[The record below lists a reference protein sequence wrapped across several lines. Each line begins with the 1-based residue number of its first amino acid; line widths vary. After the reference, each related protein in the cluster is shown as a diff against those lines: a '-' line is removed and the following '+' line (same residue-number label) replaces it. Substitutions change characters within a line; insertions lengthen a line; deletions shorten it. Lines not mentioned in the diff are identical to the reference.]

1 MTTPNPAP
9 STQTAPV
16 VTAPDATRRRSFRA
30 TAQLL
35 VPYAALIVL
44 FLLFTV
50 LKGNTFIAPGN
61 LLVILQQSVVLAIV
75 AYGMTFV
82 IVSGSIDL
90 SVGSVVGLSGV
101 ATALVGIEFG
111 PLGMVVGAAVGALA
125 GLINGLAFAYA
136 RIPSFIVTLGMLQVA
151 RGLTILISGGS
162 AKSMPPD
169 GFLPWLGVMPGIII
183 AGIVLTLVLG
193 FLFQFTVFGRRV
205 RAIGGNER
213 VAALAG
219 IPVRRTKVW
228 VFVLSGLMAGIGG
241 AILAARLGTGS
252 PIAGT
257 GFELDVIAA
266 VVIGGTPLTG
276 GLGRITGTVVGALII
291 SMLSNGLVLIGV
303 GDAQQTII
311 KGIVLALAVFI
322 SLDRSKIGIIK

>member
-1 MTTPNPAP
+1 MTSPNP
-9 STQTAPV
+9 QTAPV
-16 VTAPDATRRRSFRA
+16 VTSPEARRQRSLR
-30 TAQLL
+30 TTIQTL

-50 LKGNTFIAPGN
+50 LKGQTFIAPSN

-82 IVSGSIDL
+82 IASGSIDL

-101 ATALVGIEFG
+101 VTALVGIDHG
-111 PLGMVVGAAVGALA
+111 VLGLVVGAAVGAVA
-125 GLINGLAFAYA
+125 GLINGVVFAFA

-162 AKSMPPD
+162 SKPMPSE

-183 AGIVLTLVLG
+183 VGIVITLIAG

-213 VAALAG
+213 VATLAG
-219 IPVRRTKVW
+219 VPTRRTKVW
-228 VFVLSGLMAGIGG
+228 IFILCGLLAGIGG

-252 PIAGT
+252 PIAGMS
-257 GFELDVIAA
+257 FELDVIAA

-276 GLGRITGTVVGALII
+276 GLGRISGTVVGALII

-303 GDAQQTII
+303 GDAEQTIV
-311 KGIVLALAVFI
+311 KGVVLAVAVFI

>member
-1 MTTPNPAP
+1 MTSPNPY
-9 STQTAPV
+9 TAPV
-16 VTAPDATRRRSFRA
+16 VTSPAARRQRSLRG
-30 TAQLL
+30 TVQML

-50 LKGNTFIAPGN
+50 LKGQTFIAPSN
-61 LLVILQQSVVLAIV
+61 LLVVLQQSVVLAIV

-82 IVSGSIDL
+82 ITSGSIDL

-101 ATALVGIEFG
+101 VTALVGFEHG
-111 PLGMVVGAAVGALA
+111 ALGLVVGAAVGALA
-125 GLINGLAFAYA
+125 GLINGVVFAFA

-162 AKSMPPD
+162 SKPMPTE
-169 GFLPWLGVMPGIII
+169 GLLPWLGVMPGIII
-183 AGIVLTLVLG
+183 AGIVITLIAG

-219 IPVRRTKVW
+219 VPTRQVKVW
-228 VFVLSGLMAGIGG
+228 VFVLSGLLAGIGG
-241 AILAARLGTGS
+241 SILAARLGTGS
-252 PIAGT
+252 PIAGQS
-257 GFELDVIAA
+257 FELDVIAA

-276 GLGRITGTVVGALII
+276 GLGRISGTVVGALII

-303 GDAQQTII
+303 GDAEQTIV
-311 KGIVLALAVFI
+311 KGIVLAIAVFI

>member
-1 MTTPNPAP
+1 MTSPNP
-9 STQTAPV
+9 QTAPV
-16 VTAPDATRRRSFRA
+16 VTSPEARRQRSLR
-30 TAQLL
+30 TTVQML

-50 LKGNTFIAPGN
+50 LKGQTFIAPSN

-82 IVSGSIDL
+82 ITSGSIDL

-101 ATALVGIEFG
+101 VTALVGLEHG
-111 PLGMVVGAAVGALA
+111 ALGLVVGAAVGALA
-125 GLINGLAFAYA
+125 GLINGVVFAFA
-136 RIPSFIVTLGMLQVA
+136 RVPSFIVTLGMLQAA

-162 AKSMPPD
+162 SKPMPTE

-183 AGIVLTLVLG
+183 VGIVVTLLAG

-213 VAALAG
+213 VATLAG
-219 IPVRRTKVW
+219 VPSRQTKVW
-228 VFVLSGLMAGIGG
+228 IFVLSGLLAGIGG

-257 GFELDVIAA
+257 TFELDVIAA

-276 GLGRITGTVVGALII
+276 GLGRISGTVVGALII

-303 GDAQQTII
+303 GDAEQTIV
-311 KGIVLALAVFI
+311 KGVVLAVAVFI

>member
-1 MTTPNPAP
+1 M
-9 STQTAPV
+9 
-16 VTAPDATRRRSFRA
+16 
-30 TAQLL
+30 L

-50 LKGNTFIAPGN
+50 LKGQTFIAPSN

-82 IVSGSIDL
+82 ITSGSIDL

-101 ATALVGIEFG
+101 VTALVGLEHG
-111 PLGMVVGAAVGALA
+111 ALGLVVGAAVGALA
-125 GLINGLAFAYA
+125 GLINGVVFAFA
-136 RIPSFIVTLGMLQVA
+136 RVPSFIVTLGMLQAA

-162 AKSMPPD
+162 SKPMPTE

-183 AGIVLTLVLG
+183 VGIVVTLLAG

-213 VAALAG
+213 VATLAG
-219 IPVRRTKVW
+219 VPSRQTKVW
-228 VFVLSGLMAGIGG
+228 IFVLSGLLAGIGG

-257 GFELDVIAA
+257 TFELDVIAA

-276 GLGRITGTVVGALII
+276 GLGRISGTVVGALII

-303 GDAQQTII
+303 GDAEQTIV
-311 KGIVLALAVFI
+311 KGVVLAVAVFI